1 MVDNWTGRDNVPAR
15 DSVKITR
22 LNKSLAAIII
32 LLFFI
37 LGAFAVSLAHE
48 SPSIGVFHTVDLR
61 PLLKRAPAPAHPLH
75 SLFRLGTGGIL
86 TPPLADV
93 DGRRFIGQRFNAPVE
108 QALAPQLHGPKVSLQ
123 ILQSILLL

>member
-1 MVDNWTGRDNVPAR
+1 
-15 DSVKITR
+15 VKITR
-22 LNKSLAAIII
+22 LNKSLAALII
-32 LLFFI
+32 LFFFI

-61 PLLKRAPAPAHPLH
+61 PILKRASEQAHPLH
-75 SLFRLGTGGIL
+75 SLFQLGTAGIL

-93 DGRRFIGQRFNAPVE
+93 DRRRSMGQRFNAPVE
-108 QALAPQLHGPKVSLQ
+108 QALAPRLHGPKVSLQ